1 MKNKQSRKYII
12 GAALLIVAALLV
24 FWNFPRKPQGYDEK
38 QHSITVDQNQV
49 REVQESNIVKSLP
62 RESSRPRPEKKDIRF
77 IANPLEKHPA
87 EPEGVVYPA
96 FKTGG
101 GVGGRFTIRDQ
112 VGTLIHRGTKESPV
126 YSISISP
133 NEQLMWVNGGDVK
146 SYIMNTKGE
155 EVVNFPIVP
164 PGQDVLMFGNWVWL
178 DNNRLLGESG
188 VQNFDE
194 NGKPIGCCQGHNM
207 SESRFYVYDL
217 RTNKM
222 EEMQLPENLQGK
234 VVTVGK
240 VLKTGELQ
248 LGHEGDGFGWY
259 QVADLDEEDR

>member
-1 MKNKQSRKYII
+1 MKQRN
-12 GAALLIVAALLV
+12 LLYVVGLLV
-24 FWNFPRKPQGYDEK
+24 IVSLCVLLLRQKDDTVESETSPRLEQKVVESDIIEFKENKLRVNRLRNAPKERVFHFK
-38 QHSITVDQNQV
+38 AA
-49 REVQESNIVKSLP
+49 ELVQPPKEAQKI
-62 RESSRPRPEKKDIRF
+62 E
-77 IANPLEKHPA
+77 
-87 EPEGVVYPA
+87 YPKFRA
-96 FKTGG
+96 GG
-101 GVGGRFTIRDQ
+101 SGTRGAIRDQ
-112 VGTLIHRGTKESPV
+112 KGNLIWRATKENPV
-126 YSISISP
+126 YSISVSP
-133 NEQLMWVNGGDVK
+133 NDQRIVAGAGDGNA
-146 SYIMNTKGE
+146 YIITNEGE
-155 EVVNFPIVP
+155 KISDLPQFP
-164 PGQDVLMFGNWVWL
+164 PGNDMLGLGNWIWL

-217 RTNKM
+217 RTSKM

-259 QVADLDEEDR
+259 QVADLGEEDR